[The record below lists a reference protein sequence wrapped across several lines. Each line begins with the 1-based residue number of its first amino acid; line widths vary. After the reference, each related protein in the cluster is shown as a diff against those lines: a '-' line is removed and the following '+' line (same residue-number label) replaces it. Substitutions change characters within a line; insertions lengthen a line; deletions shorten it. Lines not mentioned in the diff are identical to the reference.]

1 MCSDEEILN
10 TDFLESRIQG
20 IAPTDK
26 KYTISHST
34 LYPVNQWVSETYRKG
49 RVLLAGDSAHVNNSL
64 GGMGMNGGLHDGV
77 NAAEK
82 FIQILNHG
90 ASEDLLDLYDR
101 QRQLIAIEYVQ
112 AQTIH
117 NKKTW
122 KKRPSRQVKASG

>member
-1 MCSDEEILN
+1 
-10 TDFLESRIQG
+10 
-20 IAPTDK
+20 
-26 KYTISHST
+26 
-34 LYPVNQWVSETYRKG
+34 
-49 RVLLAGDSAHVNNSL
+49 
-64 GGMGMNGGLHDGV
+64 MNGGLHDGV

-90 ASEDLLDLYDR
+90 SSEDLLNLYNR

-122 KKRPSRQVKASG
+122 KKKTQPSGKSIWMKSGKSWTIRKDNLSS